1 MNPKKV
7 LVIGLGEVGRPLY
20 EILKKCGKFQVY
32 GFDIDKKRMK
42 ELKQG
47 EIPEK
52 VDIIH
57 ICIPC
62 PNQHK
67 FINTVVKYVKQFKPQ
82 LLIVNSTVPPGTTRK
97 LYEECGIFVAH
108 SPIRGVHKNLEYMIW
123 ELKRWKKY
131 IGGAD
136 EKSGKLASKHFEAAG
151 FKTKIL
157 KSCNETELAKL
168 FETTYR
174 AWMIAC
180 FQEMHRISKH
190 FRASFD
196 QVVDFLED
204 THRVRFDRPVMFPD
218 VIGGHCLIPNCK
230 LLLEKYESEFLRL
243 ILESNEKR
251 KKEILNKEIRDE
263 IEKIKKK
270 VKKLESNL
278 AKLSNVS

>member
-1 MNPKKV
+1 LNLEKI

-20 EILKKCGKFQVY
+20 EILKKCNKFQVY
-32 GFDIDKKRMK
+32 GFDIDEKKVK
-42 ELKQG
+42 EIEQS
-47 EIPEK
+47 EIPQE

-62 PNQHK
+62 FSQHE
-67 FINTVVKYVKQFKPQ
+67 FINAVVNYVKKFKPK
-82 LLIVNSTVPPGTTRK
+82 LLIINSTVPPGTTQEIHK
-97 LYEECGIFVAH
+97 QCDSLVVH
-108 SPIRGVHKNLEYMIW
+108 SPVRGVHKNFEHMMW

-131 IGGAD
+131 IGGTD

-151 FKTKIL
+151 FKTEVL
-157 KSCNETELAKL
+157 KSCIETELAKL

-190 FRASFD
+190 FNADFD

-230 LLLEKYESEFLRL
+230 LLLEKYESDFLRL

-251 KKEILNKEIRDE
+251 KKEILKKDIKDE
-263 IEKIKKK
+263 VEKIKKR
-270 VKKLESNL
+270 VKKLENNL
-278 AKLSNVS
+278 AK